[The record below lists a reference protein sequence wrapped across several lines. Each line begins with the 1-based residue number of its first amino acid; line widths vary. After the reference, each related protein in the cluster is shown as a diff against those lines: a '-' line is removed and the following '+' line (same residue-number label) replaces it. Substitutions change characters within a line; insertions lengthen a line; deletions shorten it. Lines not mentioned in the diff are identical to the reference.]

1 MSRNP
6 PPKNTQQKTKL
17 DAEESMLERLC
28 CLVEEAGDLR
38 VNFEDL
44 TGITFD
50 ISELRLS
57 SHFRMHTCDF
67 CVHARGSRTGHG
79 DCIHN
84 KILTNKLAKKRG
96 GGFMGQC
103 HLGVTDMVEPV
114 FFCDREMGVFYYG
127 SVLLEGTEA
136 LARKRIFRYCKRR
149 KFDPE
154 PYIYQLK
161 NLPRIHPDDVPK
173 YQERLKL
180 LRDFTL
186 NTLKSS
192 GLPIARYRTEMNS
205 QFLSNHS
212 QFSQLIQSAMRYV
225 HRNYEEELSIERIA
239 GELKCHP
246 TYLSR
251 SFKKNVGFG
260 LAEYV
265 KRVRIDHAVQLLAI
279 GRFSVGEIC
288 YIVGFQDQSH
298 FGKVF
303 RAFVGMTPNTFRERC
318 KAGEQP
324 ASLNLSSPLLSN
336 IGSL

>member
-1 MSRNP
+1 
-6 PPKNTQQKTKL
+6 
-17 DAEESMLERLC
+17 MLERLC
-28 CLVEEAGDLR
+28 RLVEEAGDLR

-57 SHFRMHTCDF
+57 SRFRMHTCDF
-67 CVHARGSRTGHG
+67 CAHARESSIGHG

-84 KILTNKLAKKRG
+84 KILTNKLAKKRNE
-96 GGFMGQC
+96 GFMGQC

-114 FFCDREMGVFYYG
+114 FFCEREMGVFYYG
-127 SVLLEGTEA
+127 SVLLEGTEG
-136 LARKRIFRYCKRR
+136 LARERIFRYCARR
-149 KFDPE
+149 NFDPE
-154 PYIYQLK
+154 PYLDQMK
-161 NLPRIHPDDVPK
+161 NLPRIHPDDVPV
-173 YQERLKL
+173 YLGRLKL
-180 LRDFTL
+180 LRDFML
-186 NTLKSS
+186 NALKAS
-192 GLPIARYRTEMNS
+192 GLPVARYRTEMNA
-205 QFLSNHS
+205 QFLSNHH
-212 QFSQLIQSAMRYV
+212 QFSQLVQSAMRYV

-239 GELKCHP
+239 SELKCHP

-265 KRVRIDHAVQLLAI
+265 KRVRIDHSIQLLAM

-303 RAFVGMTPNTFRERC
+303 RSFVGVTPNAFRESC
-318 KAGEQP
+318 KSGRQP

-336 IGSL
+336 VGSL